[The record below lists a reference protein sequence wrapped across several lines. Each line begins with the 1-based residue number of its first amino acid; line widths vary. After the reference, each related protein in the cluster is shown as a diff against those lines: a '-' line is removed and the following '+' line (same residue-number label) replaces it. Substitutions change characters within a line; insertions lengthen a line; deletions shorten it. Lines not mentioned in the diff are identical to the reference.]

1 MLFETTYK
9 TITGRAEAIFKDKNS
24 KFIALALPAA
34 TEQQAKT
41 ELEKIRKQYFDATHH
56 CFAFR
61 IGIDKSANRSSDDGE
76 PSGTAGKPIYN
87 QILSK
92 DLTNILIV
100 VVRYY
105 GGTKLGVSGLINAYK
120 SSAKTAL
127 ENAEIITKDIYEI
140 YTLDFK
146 YELLNNIMRL
156 VKDEHCK
163 IINQNFDNDCNIKL
177 KIPKNNIS
185 SFLTK
190 TKALNLKS
198 LTFKGI
204 E

>member
-24 KFIALALPAA
+24 KFIAIALPAA

-120 SSAKTAL
+120 SSAKMAL
-127 ENAEIITKDIYEI
+127 ENAEIIIKDIYEI
-140 YTLDFK
+140 YTLDFN
-146 YELLNNIMRL
+146 YNLLNNIMRL

-163 IINQNFDNDCNIKL
+163 IINQNFDNDCNINL